1 MKKNIKKLFALLLG
15 LLLLQGMNAQKLV
28 VPAIP
33 GEIEKTEYANY
44 TQDAMKCINWL
55 KNNSPNHAQRKDA
68 SAFVVWWLSGT
79 PDVKITLN
87 ADAIQFEDGNL
98 LILCLCGWAEYVV
111 KNKDDD
117 AVNGCMA
124 GVETV
129 LDYYEK
135 YKSLIPKDKG
145 AEKLLKMR
153 NKGTL
158 KAFVEKSMN
167 L

>member
-68 SAFVVWWLSGT
+68 SAFVVWWLSFEGEGF
-79 PDVKITLN
+79 VAAAN
-87 ADAIQFEDGNL
+87 GDAACLDSFVQPQMHAFSGQCTF
-98 LILCLCGWAEYVV
+98 ILKKGW
-111 KNKDDD
+111 
-117 AVNGCMA
+117 
-124 GVETV
+124 
-129 LDYYEK
+129 
-135 YKSLIPKDKG
+135 KG
-145 AEKLLKMR
+145 EFKM
-153 NKGTL
+153 K
-158 KAFVEKSMN
+158 E
-167 L
+167 